1 MLSDRF
7 ELVDHSVRRR
17 PVLHYDYAQLYVENL
32 YSASKPGLCE
42 PIWRPLVDF

>member
-7 ELVDHSVRRR
+7 EIVDHSVRRR
-17 PVLHYDYAQLYVENL
+17 PALRYYYAQLYVENR
-32 YSASKPGLCE
+32 YSASKSGLYE